1 MLEGDGV
8 RLFSAGHIDHQLARV
23 GEPFAFSGDVAL
35 EATLLGGASQDFNIM
50 TRRGRQAAEVRR
62 STAPVTLLSHRAGVL
77 YVLSGGWSLPGAA
90 NCGRARASGG
100 RRRRWAVKWRR

>member
-77 YVLSGGWSLPGAA
+77 YVLSGAGRCRGRRTAGAR
-90 NCGRARASGG
+90 GRLVGGADGG
-100 RRRRWAVKWRR
+100 R